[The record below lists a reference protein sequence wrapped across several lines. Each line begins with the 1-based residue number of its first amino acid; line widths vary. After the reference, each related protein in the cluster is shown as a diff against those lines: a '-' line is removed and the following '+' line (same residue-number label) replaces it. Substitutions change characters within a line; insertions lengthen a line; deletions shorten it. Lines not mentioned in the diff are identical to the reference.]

1 MTIMIRMTAG
11 PVVTTKSAKL
21 RPALEPI
28 MMFGGSPIS
37 VAVPPMFEA
46 KICVSRNG
54 TGLMPRMPA
63 IEIAIGPTSRTV
75 VTLSRNALSTAVR
88 IMNSSM
94 IFHGL
99 PFAIFADLIAIY
111 SNRPEFRTTATN
123 SIMPT
128 STPIVPKSM

>member
-1 MTIMIRMTAG
+1 MG
-11 PVVTTKSAKL
+11 KSFNEQDL
-21 RPALEPI
+21 
-28 MMFGGSPIS
+28 
-37 VAVPPMFEA
+37 
-46 KICVSRNG
+46 
-54 TGLMPRMPA
+54 
-63 IEIAIGPTSRTV
+63 
-75 VTLSRNALSTAVR
+75 
-88 IMNSSM
+88 NSSM